1 MGYPT
6 KIIYTAALIS
16 SINNLSAQEKI
27 KNTKPNIV
35 VFLADDAGMDFGCY
49 GNKNISTPNIDKI
62 AKNGILFKNA
72 FLTAP
77 QSSPSRTSMLSG

>member
-49 GNKNISTPNIDKI
+49 GNKNISTPNQVHLVPVCL
-62 AKNGILFKNA
+62 AENLHILSE
-72 FLTAP
+72 LRICITD
-77 QSSPSRTSMLSG
+77 